1 MNGEKNYYTIVEL
14 CLLNASQKSQPIKR
28 YREEHTADDI
38 IAAKILLLRNVIWLC
53 VNCRA
58 PQCDFY
64 HVVFFVFDRL
74 ISLSTLSR
82 SLKLLDEII
91 LFTKNKFALTKQS
104 RDNSGHL
111 TLMNNLDDVFFF
123 FHSHI
128 SRHFLL
134 FNESKMKFYFFYLSL
149 CCFWFW
155 HLTNIEYY
163 SHKKL
168 LQKICDSFYL
178 IFVWLNK

>member
-123 FHSHI
+123 FI
-128 SRHFLL
+128 RTFPDTFFCLMKAKWNFTFFICHFVVSGFDTWQTL
-134 FNESKMKFYFFYLSL
+134 
-149 CCFWFW
+149 
-155 HLTNIEYY
+155 NIT
-163 SHKKL
+163 HTKN
-168 LQKICDSFYL
+168 SFRKYV
-178 IFVWLNK
+178 IHFI